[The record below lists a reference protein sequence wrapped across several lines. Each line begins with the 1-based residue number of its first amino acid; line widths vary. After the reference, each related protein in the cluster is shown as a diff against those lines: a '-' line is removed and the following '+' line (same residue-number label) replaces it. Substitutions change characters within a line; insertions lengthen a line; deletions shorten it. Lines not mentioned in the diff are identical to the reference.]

1 MGNVGRTGGAPRMK
15 AKPASSPKRGTPL
28 GTATVAG
35 GRSIS
40 QAPIAD
46 VLDAAEARWREK
58 MATSDPGGRET
69 ARTTLTLL
77 GTLRLY
83 WTGKTVGELTQRR
96 NKKGTVELYVAHR
109 SAQDNRSG
117 RRAPDGT
124 LAKVSSETAW
134 TEIGRLMAEV
144 REYAADRNMSNVPE
158 IRVPT
163 RESRSVEWLSRH
175 QVARLLWAVRGR
187 VWDEATGNWKVD
199 EDGRRVLTRK
209 RDIGWIARLI
219 LILVYTGSTANCAA
233 RLAWVASGDG
243 TRSYVDLDEVMEGR
257 IGHLYRLGPDL
268 ASKRMAGVPV
278 AISRI
283 LTSHLGRWR
292 ALDGGRHERLLHLTG
307 KRGSRQRSEG
317 TINIGRATTD
327 RVCERAGLAGLVN
340 LPTLSDT
347 AAVWALRAGSRKL
360 NATMIDEYEP
370 SPAIVRSVSFMIGVD
385 TRSFAKRFDHTRL
398 DFQEAAMKAAA
409 RLPPTVA

>member
-1 MGNVGRTGGAPRMK
+1 MGNVGRRGGGPRMN
-15 AKPASSPKRGTPL
+15 AKPASSPRRWTPPAAA
-28 GTATVAG
+28 TAAG
-35 GRSIS
+35 ARSIS
-40 QAPIAD
+40 QAPIDD
-46 VLDAAEARWREK
+46 VLDAAEARWRK
-58 MATSDPGGRET
+58 RMVTSDPGRRET

-77 GTLRLY
+77 RTLRLH
-83 WTGKTVGELTQRR
+83 WTGRTVGELTQRK
-96 NKKGTVELYVAHR
+96 NKKGTVDLYVAHR
-109 SAQDNRSG
+109 SAQDNKSG
-117 RRAPDGT
+117 RRGPDGT

-158 IRVPT
+158 IRVPP
-163 RESRSVEWLSRH
+163 RESRSVNWLSRH

-187 VWDEATGNWKVD
+187 VWDEATGDWKVD
-199 EDGRRVLTRK
+199 EDGRRILTRK

-233 RLAWVASGDG
+233 RLAWAASEDG

-268 ASKRMAGVPV
+268 ASRRMAGVPV
-278 AISRI
+278 AISRK

-292 ALDGGRHERLLHLTG
+292 ALDAGRHERLLHLTG
-307 KRGSRQRSEG
+307 KRGSRQGSEG
-317 TINIGRATTD
+317 TINIGRATID
-327 RVCERAGLAGLVN
+327 RVCERAGLADLVS

-360 NATMIDEYEP
+360 NAKKVRKYKP

-385 TRSFAKRFDHTRL
+385 TRSFAKRFHHTRL
-398 DFQEAAMKAAA
+398 DFQKAAKKAAA
-409 RLPPTVA
+409 RLPPTVR